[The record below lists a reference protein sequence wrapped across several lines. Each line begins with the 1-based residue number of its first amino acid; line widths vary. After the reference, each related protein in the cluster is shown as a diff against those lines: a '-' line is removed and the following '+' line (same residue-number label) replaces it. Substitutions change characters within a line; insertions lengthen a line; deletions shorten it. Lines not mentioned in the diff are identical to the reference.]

1 MCYMSVPDR
10 VGVRALRQNLSVY
23 LRRVKQGET
32 LEVTERGVPVARLT
46 PASTGTAWLDR
57 LIAEGKA
64 RPPRRRS
71 GELPQPLP
79 LPPDAPMTISEA
91 LAEQRADRL

>member
-32 LEVTERGVPVARLT
+32 LEVT
-46 PASTGTAWLDR
+46 
-57 LIAEGKA
+57 
-64 RPPRRRS
+64 
-71 GELPQPLP
+71 
-79 LPPDAPMTISEA
+79 
-91 LAEQRADRL
+91 